1 MTAKKAAEPKPRPR
15 NAVLGEDEW
24 HFGPSWKRSTGDF
37 VESHCGR
44 WWITPIYAGC
54 TRPQDYE
61 LRLDNRIVGGGKTQR
76 ECKKEAEWICTHHA

>member
-44 WWITPIYAGC
+44 WRRMHAPAGLRVA
-54 TRPQDYE
+54 TR
-61 LRLDNRIVGGGKTQR
+61 
-76 ECKKEAEWICTHHA
+76 